1 MYYLHA
7 HVKVMMTKKEPAP
20 VCACPITAANANGD
34 DAIPVIDPVYRPEAS
49 FVPHSEMYREHG
61 HAKVPAAKALQA
73 AGLPETT
80 PEEKD
85 ELEAYKDK
93 KVSVPERLTKGSIP
107 LEKEAEKVK
116 AGDFMPPEL
125 MAGLVQVGQKW
136 NIEDGFQRA
145 NNDNDILDEV
155 AEPLKINTA

>member
-1 MYYLHA
+1 MYDDG
-7 HVKVMMTKKEPAP
+7 HVITDKAGSLKNTPPTENVLLACSCKGDDDKKEPAP

-93 KVSVPERLTKGSIP
+93 KSISS
-107 LEKEAEKVK
+107 
-116 AGDFMPPEL
+116 
-125 MAGLVQVGQKW
+125 
-136 NIEDGFQRA
+136 
-145 NNDNDILDEV
+145 
-155 AEPLKINTA
+155 